1 MCLLTAS
8 PSHRPD
14 HMDVHSP
21 RKTRDGVPTPHK
33 TRDGVPTLRKARDGV
48 PTPHK
53 TRDGVPT
60 LRKARDGAPTPHKTR
75 DGVPTTKTLV
85 IIPAHNEAT
94 NIGQV
99 LAEIDNAKRTLALI
113 SPQAMASV
121 SPQAMDVLV
130 VDDCST
136 DATASVAAQAGAR
149 VLHLPNNLGYGGAVQ
164 AGFKYAVHYGYDFG
178 VLMDAD
184 GQHDASCIG
193 DLLRVVQ
200 SGEADVA
207 LGSRFLGR
215 MKYKTTFAKRLG
227 MSFFSTVVSRLTGRR
242 ITDPTSGFQALNR
255 DTMVFFAADNYPVDF
270 PDADTILL
278 LHFAGFR
285 VAEVPVVM
293 RERLSGQSMHSSW
306 KPIYYVFKMFLAI
319 LIVLLRQTTHTN
331 AMRQRAG
338 LSGAPGT
345 PTGSGGAEADE
356 GQASSHPAHNPG
368 SSDSGNVARRADA

>member
-1 MCLLTAS
+1 MGVDS
-8 PSHRPD
+8 
-14 HMDVHSP
+14 
-21 RKTRDGVPTPHK
+21 TR
-33 TRDGVPTLRKARDGV
+33 
-48 PTPHK
+48 
-53 TRDGVPT
+53 
-60 LRKARDGAPTPHKTR
+60 
-75 DGVPTTKTLV
+75 TLV
-85 IIPAHNEAT
+85 IIPAHNEAS
-94 NIGQV
+94 NIAQV
-99 LAEIDNAKRTLALI
+99 LAEINDAKLRL
-113 SPQAMASV
+113 ASV
-121 SPQAMDVLV
+121 SPQVVDVLV

-136 DATASVAAQAGAR
+136 DETAAVAAQTGAA
-149 VLHLPNNLGYGGAVQ
+149 VLRLPNNLGYGGAVQ
-164 AGFKYAVHYGYDFG
+164 AGFRYAVHYGYDLG

-193 DLLRVVQ
+193 DLLHVVQ

-215 MKYKTTFAKRLG
+215 MEYKTTFAKRLG

-255 DTMVFFAADNYPVDF
+255 DTMAFFAADNYPVDF

-319 LIVLLRQTTHTN
+319 LIVLLRQTTNTN
-331 AMRQRAG
+331 AKRQTLRRTRAEAPRVG
-338 LSGAPGT
+338 LSDGLRAPSR
-345 PTGSGGAEADE
+345 SGGAKAGDGES
-356 GQASSHPAHNPG
+356 SSHPAQN
-368 SSDSGNVARRADA
+368 SGCSTDA

>member
-1 MCLLTAS
+1 MAN
-8 PSHRPD
+8 
-14 HMDVHSP
+14 V
-21 RKTRDGVPTPHK
+21 
-33 TRDGVPTLRKARDGV
+33 
-48 PTPHK
+48 
-53 TRDGVPT
+53 
-60 LRKARDGAPTPHKTR
+60 
-75 DGVPTTKTLV
+75 
-85 IIPAHNEAT
+85 
-94 NIGQV
+94 
-99 LAEIDNAKRTLALI
+99 
-113 SPQAMASV
+113 SPQAMATVSPQAMATV
-121 SPQAMDVLV
+121 SPQAMDILV

-136 DATASVAAQAGAR
+136 DETASVAAQNGAG
-149 VLHLPNNLGYGGAVQ
+149 VLNLPNNLGYGGAVQ
-164 AGFKYAVHYGYDFG
+164 AGFRYAVHYGYDFG

-215 MKYKTTFAKRLG
+215 MEYKTTFAKRLG
-227 MSFFSTVVSRLTGRR
+227 MLFFSTVVSRLTGWR

-255 DTMVFFAADNYPVDF
+255 DTMAFFAMDNYPVDF

-331 AMRQRAG
+331 AMRQRVG
-338 LSGAPGT
+338 LSGGPGT
-345 PTGSGGAEADE
+345 RSCSGGVTAGE
-356 GQASSHPAHNPG
+356 GETSSHA
-368 SSDSGNVARRADA
+368 

>member
-1 MCLLTAS
+1 MTMYS
-8 PSHRPD
+8 
-14 HMDVHSP
+14 
-21 RKTRDGVPTPHK
+21 
-33 TRDGVPTLRKARDGV
+33 
-48 PTPHK
+48 
-53 TRDGVPT
+53 
-60 LRKARDGAPTPHKTR
+60 
-75 DGVPTTKTLV
+75 TKTLV
-85 IIPAHNEAT
+85 IIPAHNEAS

-99 LAEIDNAKRTLALI
+99 LAEIDDAKLKLA
-113 SPQAMASV
+113 MV
-121 SPQAMDVLV
+121 SPQSMDLLV

-136 DATASVAAQAGAR
+136 DATASVAAQKGAS

-164 AGFKYAVHYGYDFG
+164 AGFRYAAHYGYDFG

-215 MKYKTTFAKRLG
+215 MEYKTTFVKRLG
-227 MSFFSTVVSRLTGRR
+227 MSFFSTVVSRLTGWR

-255 DTMVFFAADNYPVDF
+255 DTMAFFASDNYPVDF

-278 LHFAGFR
+278 LYFAGFR

-293 RERLSGQSMHSSW
+293 RERLSGRSMHSSW
-306 KPIYYVFKMFLAI
+306 KPVYYVFKMFLAI

-331 AMRQRAG
+331 AMRQIPGRTGGTATPIR
-338 LSGAPGT
+338 SGE
-345 PTGSGGAEADE
+345 AEAGE
-356 GQASSHPAHNPG
+356 GETSSHA
-368 SSDSGNVARRADA
+368 

>member
-1 MCLLTAS
+1 M
-8 PSHRPD
+8 R
-14 HMDVHSP
+14 VHC
-21 RKTRDGVPTPHK
+21 
-33 TRDGVPTLRKARDGV
+33 
-48 PTPHK
+48 
-53 TRDGVPT
+53 
-60 LRKARDGAPTPHKTR
+60 
-75 DGVPTTKTLV
+75 TKTLV
-85 IIPAHNEAT
+85 IIPAHNEAN

-99 LAEIDNAKRTLALI
+99 LAEIDQARLKLAT
-113 SPQAMASV
+113 V
-121 SPQAMDVLV
+121 SPQAMDILV

-136 DATASVAAQAGAR
+136 DETASVAAQNGAG
-149 VLHLPNNLGYGGAVQ
+149 VLNLPNNLGYGGAVQ
-164 AGFKYAVHYGYDFG
+164 AGFRYAVHYGYDFG

-215 MKYKTTFAKRLG
+215 LEYKTTFAKRLG
-227 MSFFSTVVSRLTGRR
+227 MLFFSTVVSRLTGWR

-255 DTMVFFAADNYPVDF
+255 DTMAFFAMDNYPVDF

-331 AMRQRAG
+331 AMRQRVG
-338 LSGAPGT
+338 LSGGPGT
-345 PTGSGGAEADE
+345 RSCSGGVTAGE
-356 GQASSHPAHNPG
+356 GETSSHA
-368 SSDSGNVARRADA
+368 